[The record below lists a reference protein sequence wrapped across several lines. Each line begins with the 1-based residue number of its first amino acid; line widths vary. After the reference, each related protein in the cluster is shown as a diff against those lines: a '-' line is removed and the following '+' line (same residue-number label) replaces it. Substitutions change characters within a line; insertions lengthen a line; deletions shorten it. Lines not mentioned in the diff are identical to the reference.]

1 MPADAKA
8 RTVVPGPYAGVAMDM
23 MNSFGKIAAPTLPRT
38 DFNYETE
45 CKKALAPLVD
55 GLLDAVESAGWDR
68 RKAAY
73 TLMFLSAQRLGAG
86 KGGRD
91 DCGADA

>member
-1 MPADAKA
+1 MPADARA
-8 RTVVPGPYAGVAMDM
+8 GTAVPGLYAGVAMDM

-38 DFNYETE
+38 DFNYEAE
-45 CKKALAPLVD
+45 CKTALAPIVD

-86 KGGRD
+86 KEERK
-91 DCGADA
+91 

>member
-1 MPADAKA
+1 
-8 RTVVPGPYAGVAMDM
+8 MDM
-23 MNSFGKIAAPTLPRT
+23 MNSFGKIAAPTLSRT

-45 CKKALAPLVD
+45 CKTALAPLVD

-73 TLMFLSAQRLGAG
+73 TLMFLSAQRLGAD
-86 KGGRD
+86 KEERK
-91 DCGADA
+91 

>member
-1 MPADAKA
+1 VPDDAKA
-8 RTVVPGPYAGVAMDM
+8 GTASLGSYAGVAMDM
-23 MNSFGKIAAPTLPRT
+23 MNSFGVIATPTLPKT

-45 CKKALAPLVD
+45 CKAVLAPLVD

-86 KGGRD
+86 KEERK
-91 DCGADA
+91 

>member
-1 MPADAKA
+1 MQDG
-8 RTVVPGPYAGVAMDM
+8 TG
-23 MNSFGKIAAPTLPRT
+23 
-38 DFNYETE
+38 
-45 CKKALAPLVD
+45 PLVD

-86 KGGRD
+86 KEERK
-91 DCGADA
+91 